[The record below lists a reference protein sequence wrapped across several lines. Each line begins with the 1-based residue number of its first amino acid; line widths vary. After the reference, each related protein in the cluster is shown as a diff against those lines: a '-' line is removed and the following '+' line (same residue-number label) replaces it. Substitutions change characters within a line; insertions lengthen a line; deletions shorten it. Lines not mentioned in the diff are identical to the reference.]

1 METSFQT
8 WHFPPPKNSLIR
20 VVWSSLAHVALF
32 CILKNLQTK
41 SDHICGYIVPTILA
55 VKSSLHSV
63 SLQLLLALS
72 ARDNLESLFSYVEEE
87 EERNR
92 GKSVSFSFTPPF
104 SFPLLS
110 LPVLLFLWVH
120 RFIQRGWRLEEERRG
135 HFRESWKVDLV
146 QKIFRIRPSWVFC
159 SDCRATG

>member
-1 METSFQT
+1 MENFFLNLTFSS
-8 WHFPPPKNSLIR
+8 PKKFTHQVCVIKPTTCSLI
-20 VVWSSLAHVALF
+20 LHF
-32 CILKNLQTK
+32 LKTLQTK

-110 LPVLLFLWVH
+110 LPVFLFL
-120 RFIQRGWRLEEERRG
+120 
-135 HFRESWKVDLV
+135 
-146 QKIFRIRPSWVFC
+146 
-159 SDCRATG
+159 